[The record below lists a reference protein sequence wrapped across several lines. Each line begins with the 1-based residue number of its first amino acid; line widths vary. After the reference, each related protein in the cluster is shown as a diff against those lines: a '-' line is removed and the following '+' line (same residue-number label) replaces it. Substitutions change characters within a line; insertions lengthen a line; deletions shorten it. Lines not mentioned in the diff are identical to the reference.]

1 MEKLFLKFESN
12 IRESFRK
19 LREEERLCD
28 VTLATDDGKHIKAH
42 KMILSA
48 GSDFFSDVFKKSDH
62 TNMLIYLKGIS
73 NADLDNV
80 IDFLYNGEA
89 FITQEELK
97 MFLDT
102 AQELQVKG

>member
-1 MEKLFLKFESN
+1 
-12 IRESFRK
+12 
-19 LREEERLCD
+19 
-28 VTLATDDGKHIKAH
+28 
-42 KMILSA
+42 MIFSA

-89 FITQEELK
+89 FITQE
-97 MFLDT
+97 DI
-102 AQELQVKG
+102 